1 MYLLGKLAHVAG
13 FAGQKPH
20 QNVAVAGG
28 DVAEPDLFEFRKDE
42 AVPDSRRRLAWE
54 KIALYFMERLLVRY
68 RIIVKGRR
76 RRHG

>member
-28 DVAEPDLFEFRKDE
+28 DVAEPDLSSSARMKRL
-42 AVPDSRRRLAWE
+42 PDSRRRLAWE